1 MKDLA
6 KLLRR
11 LARDASRGGRRNILY
26 LSDFPGDLRR
36 NEHVVERAYG
46 RRSGGAHRRRGDQ
59 QHQELSIHRTRA
71 TRPF

>member
-1 MKDLA
+1 MEDLA

-11 LARDASRGGRRNILY
+11 FARDAPRGGHPNILY

-36 NEHVVERAYG
+36 NEHVAERAYG
-46 RRSGGAHRRRGDQ
+46 RQSGGAHRRWGDH

>member
-1 MKDLA
+1 MEDLA

-11 LARDASRGGRRNILY
+11 LARDALHGDRANILY
-26 LSDFPGDLRR
+26 LSDFPGVLWR
-36 NEHVVERAYG
+36 NKHVAERAYG
-46 RRSGGAHRRRGDQ
+46 RQSGGAHRRRGDR